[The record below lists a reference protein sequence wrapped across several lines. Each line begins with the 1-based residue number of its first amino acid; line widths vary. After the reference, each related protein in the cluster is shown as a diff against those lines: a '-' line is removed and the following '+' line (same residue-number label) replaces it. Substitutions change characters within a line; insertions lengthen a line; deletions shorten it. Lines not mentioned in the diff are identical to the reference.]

1 MSKIGDDSDSKD
13 EDLFEFEFYTGGK
26 NQKFDDHMRGLG
38 LSTSNLEFLDFI
50 QSELGE
56 QILQNNKLKIHID
69 TGNIYYDN
77 KDTNKSIFSFV
88 LNQQSPIHGIIN
100 YDLMYNRSYKNYFD
114 WIFNWFVSYQNT
126 KLDLLTFKNSKFLFY
141 RFNDLLNQSNRELK
155 KIKHSFVTND
165 YIAAEEIPNQN

>member
-1 MSKIGDDSDSKD
+1 
-13 EDLFEFEFYTGGK
+13 
-26 NQKFDDHMRGLG
+26 MRGLG

-88 LNQQSPIHGIIN
+88 LN
-100 YDLMYNRSYKNYFD
+100 
-114 WIFNWFVSYQNT
+114 
-126 KLDLLTFKNSKFLFY
+126 
-141 RFNDLLNQSNRELK
+141 
-155 KIKHSFVTND
+155 
-165 YIAAEEIPNQN
+165 

>member
-1 MSKIGDDSDSKD
+1 MIQITPKKPADINERNSSEQPQEVFPDINEVIEEDDKKFKKDVENLTKVLSKIGDDSDSKD

-114 WIFNWFVSYQNT
+114 WIFN
-126 KLDLLTFKNSKFLFY
+126 
-141 RFNDLLNQSNRELK
+141 
-155 KIKHSFVTND
+155 
-165 YIAAEEIPNQN
+165 

>member
-1 MSKIGDDSDSKD
+1 
-13 EDLFEFEFYTGGK
+13 
-26 NQKFDDHMRGLG
+26 MRGLG
-38 LSTSNLEFLDFI
+38 LSTSNIEFLDFI

-114 WIFNWFVSYQNT
+114 WIFN
-126 KLDLLTFKNSKFLFY
+126 
-141 RFNDLLNQSNRELK
+141 
-155 KIKHSFVTND
+155 
-165 YIAAEEIPNQN
+165 